1 MSDIVI
7 SGTGLYIPPFT
18 VTNDELVDAYNAFVN
33 RFNEEHA
40 QEIAE
45 GRREALP
52 LSSSEFIEKASGI
65 KSRYAMYKEGMLDI
79 DRMKPKFPYASCDND
94 HELETVTMSVEAAKE
109 AMARAGKTASD
120 IDLVILSTANIQRS
134 YPATAIEVQNRLGI
148 QGFGY
153 DMTVACSSATF
164 GLINAYAAVKAG
176 LANCALVVN
185 PEFATPQVNLKSRD
199 SHFIFGDGATAVIIE
214 RSDTCTS
221 DCAFKILNTKQFTQ
235 FSNNIRCEG
244 SYTDHCFDT
253 LPYDR
258 PFFQQEGRKV
268 FKELLPLVTEFIEA
282 QLTDNHLAA
291 SDLKR
296 MWLHQANINM
306 NMFAV
311 KKLLGRLPEGNEA
324 PVILDEFANVASSGS
339 VIAFHRY
346 QDDLVAGDKG
356 IICSFG
362 AGYSIGSLIV
372 EKL

>member
-7 SGTGLYIPPFT
+7 SGSGLFIPPHT
-18 VTNDELVDAYNAFVN
+18 VTNDELVDAYNAYVE
-33 RFNEEHA
+33 RFNQDNAAAIEA
-40 QEIAE
+40 
-45 GRREALP
+45 GDVEALP

-65 KSRYAMYKEGMLDI
+65 KSPYAMHKEGMLDI
-79 DRMKPKFPYASCDND
+79 DRMKPVFEHCSVENGNVV
-94 HELETVTMSVEAAKE
+94 ETVSMSVAAAKE
-109 AMARAGKTASD
+109 AMARANKTADD

-134 YPATAIEVQNRLGI
+134 YPATAIEVQQLLGI
-148 QGFGY
+148 KGFAY

-164 GLINAYAAVKAG
+164 GLINAFASVKAG
-176 LANCALVVN
+176 LAKCVLVVN

-199 SHFIFGDGATAVIIE
+199 SHFIFGDGATACIIE
-214 RSDTCTS
+214 KADTCTS
-221 DCAFKILNTKQFTQ
+221 EYAFRILDTKQFTQ

-244 SYTDHCFDT
+244 SYTDHCFDD

-258 PFFQQEGRKV
+258 PFFQQEGRRV
-268 FKELLPLVTEFIEA
+268 FKELLPLVTQFIEE
-282 QLTDNHLAA
+282 QLDDNKLSAH
-291 SDLKR
+291 DLKR

-306 NMFAV
+306 NLFAV
-311 KKLLGRLPEGNEA
+311 KKLIGRLPEGDEA

-339 VIAFHRY
+339 VIAFHKY
-346 QDDLVAGDKG
+346 QDDFKTGEKG

>member
-7 SGTGLYIPPFT
+7 SGSGLFVPPYT
-18 VTNDELVDAYNAFVN
+18 VTNDELVEAYNAYVV
-33 RFNEEHA
+33 RFN
-40 QEIAE
+40 QENSAAIEA
-45 GRREALP
+45 GDVEALP

-65 KSRYAMYKEGMLDI
+65 KSRYAMHKEGMLDI
-79 DRMKPKFPYASCDND
+79 DRMKPIFEPASAENGKI
-94 HELETVTMSVEAAKE
+94 LETVTMSVEAAKE
-109 AMARAGKTASD
+109 AMARANKTADD
-120 IDLVILSTANIQRS
+120 IDLVILATANIQRS
-134 YPATAIEVQNRLGI
+134 YPATAIEVQQQLGI
-148 QGFGY
+148 KGFAY

-164 GLINAYAAVKAG
+164 GLINAFASVKAG
-176 LANCALVVN
+176 LAKCVLVVN

-199 SHFIFGDGATAVIIE
+199 SHFIFGDGATACIIE
-214 RSDTCTS
+214 NADSCTS
-221 DCAFKILNTKQFTQ
+221 DHAFKILNTKQFTQ

-244 SYTDHCFDT
+244 SYTDHCFEN

-258 PFFQQEGRKV
+258 PFFQQEGRRV
-268 FKELLPLVTEFIEA
+268 FKELLPLVTHFIEE
-282 QLTDNHLAA
+282 QLTESKLEA

-306 NMFAV
+306 NLFAV
-311 KKLLGRLPEGNEA
+311 KKLLGRLPEGDEA

-339 VIAFHRY
+339 VIAFHKY
-346 QDDLVAGDKG
+346 QDDFNTGDKG